1 MTKEKVMNEDVK
13 RLISKIYA
21 DAAMHNIKA
30 WQLAERAN
38 IGKNV
43 LSLWR
48 NGKASPT
55 LENYIKVRM
64 CLDDMIDEIEG
75 K

>member
-1 MTKEKVMNEDVK
+1 MNQDVQN
-13 RLISKIYA
+13 LINKLYG
-21 DAAMHNIKA
+21 DAALHNIKA
-30 WQLAERAN
+30 WQLADRAK

-55 LENYIKVRM
+55 LENYLKVRWA
-64 CLDDMIDEIEG
+64 LDDMINEKTGE
-75 K
+75 

>member
-1 MTKEKVMNEDVK
+1 MNEDVK
-13 RLISKIYA
+13 LLISRIYA

-30 WQLAERAN
+30 WHIAERSG

-48 NGKASPT
+48 NEKASPT
-55 LENYIKVRM
+55 LENYVKVRRA
-64 CLDDMIDEIEG
+64 LDDLINE
-75 K
+75 KA

>member
-1 MTKEKVMNEDVK
+1 MNEDVK

-30 WQLAERAN
+30 WQLADRAQ

-55 LENYIKVRM
+55 LENYIKVR
-64 CLDDMIDEIEG
+64 CALDDMIDEKTGE
-75 K
+75 